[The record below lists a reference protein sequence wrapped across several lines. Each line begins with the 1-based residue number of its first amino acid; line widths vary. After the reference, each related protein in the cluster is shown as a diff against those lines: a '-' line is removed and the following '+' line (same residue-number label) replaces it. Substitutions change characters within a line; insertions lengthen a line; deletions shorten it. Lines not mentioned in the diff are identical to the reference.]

1 MTKSELVDEL
11 SQKIGQTKSTTESMV
26 DAFVDVV
33 AKTLK
38 ENNEV
43 KLVGFGTFSVSK
55 RKARTGR
62 NPQTGQEIQI
72 PEKRVVSFKAGKLLR
87 DAVSE

>member
-11 SQKIGQTKSTTESMV
+11 SQKIGQTKSTTESML
-26 DAFVDVV
+26 DAFVEVV

-38 ENNEV
+38 ENSEV
-43 KLVGFGTFSVSK
+43 KLVGFGTFSVST
-55 RKARTGR
+55 RKARAGR

>member
-1 MTKSELVDEL
+1 MTKSDLVDEL
-11 SQKIGQTKSTTESMV
+11 SQRTGQTKSTAESML
-26 DAFVDVV
+26 DSFVEIV
-33 AKTLK
+33 AQTLK

-43 KLVGFGTFSVSK
+43 KLVGFGTFSVTT

-72 PEKRVVSFKAGKLLR
+72 PEKKAVHFKAGKVLK
-87 DAVSE
+87 DAVN